1 MNKKGDTNMDNAQTF
16 IRGSH
21 APDGIHEDGPVYF
34 NEYRNPGYFL
44 KRRAIR
50 AFMENVA
57 PFGIVVGTLVAF
69 LILGYIE
76 VGR

>member
-1 MNKKGDTNMDNAQTF
+1 MDNAQTF

-34 NEYRNPGYFL
+34 NEYRNPGL
-44 KRRAIR
+44 KRRALR

-57 PFGIVVGTLVAF
+57 PFGIVVGTLLAF
-69 LILGYIE
+69 LVLGYFELGGI
-76 VGR
+76 